1 MLEHA
6 MYQDP
11 AILAAVVLIYSAG
24 AGRIGRS
31 WLSGP
36 ILFSAAGLILGPAG
50 LDVLRVPLTA
60 AGLRTLAEL
69 ALAMVLFADAA
80 HADLSVVRRTVGLPG
95 RLLLIGLPLTIV
107 LGLLIGL
114 LFLPQLD
121 LLEVALLATLLAP
134 TDAALGAPVVTNPAV
149 SATTR
154 EALNLESGLND
165 GICVP
170 VVVILLE
177 LAVGIEVEGSTAR
190 HIAMIILEE
199 IGIGLVAGVV
209 LTTLAVAIL
218 RRASRLGWTSEH
230 WEHIPVVA
238 LAALCF
244 TAAQAV
250 GGSGFIACFTG
261 GLLFGALQGSRGPDL
276 LSGASSTGEVLALLT
291 WVMFGGPVLER
302 LLPQITWR
310 MVLYAVLSLT
320 VIRMLPVLLSLA
332 GTGMSLRDKLFIGWF
347 GPRGLATIVFTVI
360 VFDAGLPGRGT
371 VAATAACTVL
381 FSVIAHGMTANP
393 LVAAV
398 GRQKKLVDP
407 SVKGRRYSGSGGL

>member
-1 MLEHA
+1 
-6 MYQDP
+6 MYEDA
-11 AILAAVVLIYSAG
+11 AILAAVVLLYSTA

-36 ILFSAAGLILGPAG
+36 IIFTAAGLILGPAG
-50 LDVLRVPLTA
+50 IDALRVPLTA
-60 AGLRTLAEL
+60 TLLRTLAEL
-69 ALAMVLFADAA
+69 ALAMVLFTDAA

-95 RLLLIGLPLTIV
+95 RLLLVGLPLTIV
-107 LGLLIGL
+107 LGLLIAL
-114 LFLPQLD
+114 LVFPRLD
-121 LLEVALLATLLAP
+121 LLEAALLATLLAP
-134 TDAALGAPVVTNPAV
+134 TDAALGAPVVTNTAVPAR
-149 SATTR
+149 TR

-177 LAVGIEVEGSTAR
+177 LAVGTEVEGSTAR
-190 HIAMIILEE
+190 HIAMIVLEE

-209 LTTLAVAIL
+209 LTALAVAIL
-218 RRASRLGWTSEH
+218 QRASRLGWTSEH
-230 WEHIPVVA
+230 WAHIPVVA

-244 TAAQAV
+244 TAAQAL

-261 GLLFGALQGSRGPDL
+261 GLLFGVLQGSRGPDL

-310 MVLYAVLSLT
+310 IVVYAVLSLT
-320 VIRMLPVLLSLA
+320 VIRILPVLLSLA
-332 GTGMSLRDKLFIGWF
+332 GTGMGLRDKLFIGWF
-347 GPRGLATIVFTVI
+347 GPRGLASIVFTVI

-371 VAATAACTVL
+371 VAATAACTIL
-381 FSVIAHGMTANP
+381 FSVISHGITANP
-393 LVAAV
+393 LVTAI
-398 GRQKKLVDP
+398 
-407 SVKGRRYSGSGGL
+407 GRRMQGANPPT